1 MPTIEMVKDGTLLAT
16 SRLETYP
23 KDDELHGLVG
33 TGYHS

>member
-16 SRLETYP
+16 SGLETYP
-23 KDDELHGLVG
+23 KDAELHELVG